1 MPSVMYAILCLEHS
15 HLDNAIYQ
23 FWTIL
28 LSNSYSSVSGQH
40 LITPKMLKQL
50 IWEAIKLQQLIT

>member
-1 MPSVMYAILCLEHS
+1 MPSVTYAILHLEHS

-28 LSNSYSSVSGQH
+28 LSNSYNSVSGQH
-40 LITPKMLKQL
+40 LITAKMLKQL
-50 IWEAIKLQQLIT
+50 IWKAQSSNNS